1 MASGAVYNQ
10 LLSNC
15 VVSFFNSKKN
25 IFIHESL
32 KVSVC
37 EVIPARIEH
46 GFF

>member
-15 VVSFFNSKKN
+15 VVSFFNGEKKN
-25 IFIHESL
+25 IHESL